1 MHEEEITTKLS
12 IIQDTMQHIQKA
24 KTQGSLSLK
33 ITKDENINIKQIHV
47 GSPRSPSTLP
57 PHKWVGD
64 YGGARKLSHL
74 IL

>member
-33 ITKDENINIKQIHV
+33 ITKDEKINIKQIHV
-47 GSPRSPSTLP
+47 GSP
-57 PHKWVGD
+57 
-64 YGGARKLSHL
+64 LSINPYPL
-74 IL
+74 ISE